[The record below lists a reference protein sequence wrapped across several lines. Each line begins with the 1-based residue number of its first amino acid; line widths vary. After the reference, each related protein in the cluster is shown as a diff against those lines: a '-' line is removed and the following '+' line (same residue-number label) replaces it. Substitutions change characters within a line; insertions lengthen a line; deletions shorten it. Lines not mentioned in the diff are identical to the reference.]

1 MSTNTHVNDLKI
13 NKLKEAQFDAA
24 VLSGVIDETQLSII
38 TDAGLSYNEL
48 EDLPQPV
55 QVTSLPTASASEV
68 GNIYQFTGTTGT
80 YTNGYFYKCV
90 SDGAVTPTY
99 SWVQVSV
106 QPEGDPLPSQ
116 TGNSGKFLTTNG
128 SSTSWATVDA
138 LPAQSGQSGKFLT
151 TNGTDASWSDKPIVN
166 NSTTAG
172 GIAIG
177 NKASATG
184 LASLSIGSNSEDP
197 SGNGPVAS
205 GENSIAIGGNSY
217 GSPLTNHYGAKA
229 SGAHSIAIGSGTMVE
244 AIKSRSIAIGTGNT
258 TANGAGSVI
267 IGGTYNSTNKDG
279 VIVLAS
285 NTVQSS
291 QAYSEANTF
300 HIRNAVGAYKMMDAD
315 GTIPEA
321 RMADT
326 TNAVSGQVLKLDSNL
341 DAQWTTLSTSDITN
355 DAGYITG
362 INSTDVTTALG
373 YTPYNI
379 TNPNGYQA
387 NVIESISVNNT
398 AQTITNKNVNITVP
412 TTAADVN
419 ALPSSTKYGASL
431 SLSINSTTY
440 VVTAQLKDQ
449 DGNNLGTAQTIDLP
463 LESVV
468 VNGEYDSVHKKIVLT
483 LQNGTTIEFSV
494 ADLVSGLQS
503 EITSSNKLDADL
515 VDDSTS
521 TNKFV
526 TASDKTTWSGKQDAL
541 VSGTNIKTVNGNS
554 LLGSGNVTIDSLPD
568 QTGNSGKFLK
578 TNGTTASWANGLE
591 NLSTAEQS
599 VSILGTGSTLGSGC
613 INIGTRSNT
622 RYGGIALGY
631 EASCTGNI
639 GIALSQYSLSAGMGS
654 VAIGY
659 NAKATIDYAIQMGAG
674 TNNTSYTF
682 QVYNYRLMNADG
694 TIPEARL
701 ASTSSATAGQALILD
716 SNLDAKWTTIDA
728 LPSQT
733 GQSGKFLTTNGTT
746 ASWDSVPSGST
757 VTFVEW

>member
-24 VLSGVIDETQLSII
+24 VLSGVIDGTQLSII

-68 GNIYQFTGTTGT
+68 GKIYQFTGTTGT

-90 SDGAVTPTY
+90 SDGAASPTY
-99 SWVQVSV
+99 SWVQVEV
-106 QPEGDPLPSQ
+106 QPSPDPLPSQ
-116 TGNSGKFLTTNG
+116 AGNSGKFLTTDGTNA
-128 SSTSWATVDA
+128 SWATVDA

-151 TNGTDASWSDKPIVN
+151 TNGTDASWANLPTEVEWATYGTTTYQQVKDWYDAGKMVLVKRSTKIYRLTDVTNSACFFFTIYN
-166 NSTTAG
+166 NTPSYYYIYVHANNNTWDEAGNQLQDRLPAGTAGNVLTYTGTKGQVGSTTLATV
-172 GIAIG
+172 AI
-177 NKASATG
+177 
-184 LASLSIGSNSEDP
+184 
-197 SGNGPVAS
+197 SGN
-205 GENSIAIGGNSY
+205 
-217 GSPLTNHYGAKA
+217 
-229 SGAHSIAIGSGTMVE
+229 
-244 AIKSRSIAIGTGNT
+244 
-258 TANGAGSVI
+258 
-267 IGGTYNSTNKDG
+267 
-279 VIVLAS
+279 
-285 NTVQSS
+285 SS
-291 QAYSEANTF
+291 DLN
-300 HIRNAVGAYKMMDAD
+300 
-315 GTIPEA
+315 
-321 RMADT
+321 
-326 TNAVSGQVLKLDSNL
+326 
-341 DAQWTTLSTSDITN
+341 N
-355 DAGYITG
+355 DAGFISG
-362 INSTDVTTALG
+362 ISSSDVISALG
-373 YTPYNI
+373 YTPYNA

-398 AQTITNKNVNITVP
+398 AQTITSKNVNITVP

-419 ALPSSTKYGASL
+419 ALPSSTKYAASMT
-431 SLSINSTTY
+431 LSINSSTY

-449 DGNNLGTAQTIDLP
+449 NGNNLGTAQTIDLP

-483 LQNGTTIEFSV
+483 LQSGSTVEFSV

-554 LLGSGNVTIDSLPD
+554 LLGSGNVALDTLPD

-701 ASTSSATAGQALILD
+701 ASTSSATAGQALVLD

>member
-1 MSTNTHVNDLKI
+1 MPTSTTVNDLKI
-13 NKLKEAQFDAA
+13 NTLTKAQYDTSSKSSTELWM
-24 VLSGVIDETQLSII
+24 V
-38 TDAGLSYNEL
+38 TDDFTY
-48 EDLPQPV
+48 DV
-55 QVTSLPTASASEV
+55 QTDTIPTASV
-68 GNIYQFTGTTGT
+68 NYLGKIYQYTGTTGVV

-90 SDGAVTPTY
+90 SDGAASPTY
-99 SWVQVSV
+99 SWVQVEV
-106 QPEGDPLPSQ
+106 QPSSDPLPSQ
-116 TGNSGKFLTTNG
+116 AGNSGKFLTTDG
-128 SSTSWATVDA
+128 ISTSWATVDA
-138 LPAQSGQSGKFLT
+138 LPSQSGQSGKFLT
-151 TNGTDASWSDKPIVN
+151 TDGTNASWGDALT
-166 NSTTAG
+166 NSG
-172 GIAIG
+172 
-177 NKASATG
+177 TG
-184 LASLSIGSNSEDP
+184 TNSLSILGYAVGDYGVSIGKSSEAYGLR
-197 SGNGPVAS
+197 SVS
-205 GENSIAIGGNSY
+205 IGGINS
-217 GSPLTNHYGAKA
+217 SANSSDSISIGANTQA
-229 SGAHSIAIGSGTMVE
+229 AANNAIQLGGSGTNMR
-244 AIKSRSIAIGTGNT
+244 INR
-258 TANGAGSVI
+258 
-267 IGGTYNSTNKDG
+267 D
-279 VIVLAS
+279 
-285 NTVQSS
+285 
-291 QAYSEANTF
+291 ANTF
-300 HIRNAVGAYKMMDAD
+300 KVGNANGNFEIMSSD

-321 RMADT
+321 RLADT
-326 TNAVSGQVLKLDSNL
+326 TNATAGQVLKLDSNL
-341 DAQWTTLSTSDITN
+341 GAQWSGLSTSELTN
-355 DAGYITG
+355 DAGFISG
-362 INSTDVTTALG
+362 ISSSDVISALG

-398 AQTITNKNVNITVP
+398 AQTVTNKNVNITVP

-440 VVTAQLKDQ
+440 VMTAQLKDQ

-483 LQNGTTIEFSV
+483 LQSGSTVEFSV
-494 ADLVSGLQS
+494 ADLVSGLQT
-503 EITSSNKLDADL
+503 EITSTNKLDADL

-622 RYGGIALGY
+622 KYGGIALGY

-639 GIALSQYSLSAGMGS
+639 GVAISQGTVSAGTGS

-659 NAKATIDYAIQMGAG
+659 NAKANTGYAIQLGG
-674 TNNTSYTF
+674 GSNNTAYTL
-682 QVYNYRLMNADG
+682 QVYNYRLMDSDG
-694 TIPEARL
+694 TVPEARL
-701 ASTSSATAGQALILD
+701 ADTTSATAGQVLQLD
-716 SNLDAKWTTIDA
+716 SNLNAVWATPQAGSSTLSNLTDVTITT
-728 LPSQT
+728 PTS
-733 GQSGKFLTTNGTT
+733 GQVLSYNGTNWENSDPT
-746 ASWDSVPSGST
+746 PAMVIVDYT
-757 VTFVEW
+757 VA

>member
-24 VLSGVIDETQLSII
+24 VLSGVIDGTQLSII

-90 SDGAVTPTY
+90 SDGQSTPTY
-99 SWVQVSV
+99 SWTQVSV
-106 QPEGDPLPSQ
+106 QPSPDPLPSQSGNSGKFLTTDGSSTSWATVDALPSQ
-116 TGNSGKFLTTNG
+116 TGNSGKFLTT
-128 SSTSWATVDA
+128 D
-138 LPAQSGQSGKFLT
+138 
-151 TNGTDASWSDKPIVN
+151 GTDASWSDEPLVN
-166 NSTTAG
+166 KATGDYSIALGDSEATSTYA
-172 GIAIG
+172 IAIG
-177 NKASATG
+177 QKGTYSDGAKASAAG
-184 LASLSIGSNSEDP
+184 AIAIGGAAETSAK
-197 SGNGPVAS
+197 GAQALTNG
-205 GENSIAIGGNSY
+205 SIAIGCGAYVQGN
-217 GSPLTNHYGAKA
+217 GGV
-229 SGAHSIAIGSGTMVE
+229 AIGRSSVANNTYGIALGKAAYSQNNF
-244 AIKSRSIAIGTGNT
+244 AIQIGTGGN
-258 TANGAGSVI
+258 A
-267 IGGTYNSTNKDG
+267 D
-279 VIVLAS
+279 
-285 NTVQSS
+285 
-291 QAYSEANTF
+291 ANTL
-300 HIRNAVGAYKMMDAD
+300 NVGLNYSNNYKLLYSD
-315 GTIPEA
+315 GTILEA
-321 RMADT
+321 RLADT
-326 TNAVSGQVLKLDSNL
+326 TNATSGQVLKLDSNL

-373 YTPYNI
+373 YTPYNA

-398 AQTITNKNVNITVP
+398 AQTITSKNVNITVP
-412 TTAADVN
+412 TTAADVS
-419 ALPSSTKYGASL
+419 ALPSSTKYAASMT
-431 SLSINSTTY
+431 LSINSTTY

-494 ADLVSGLQS
+494 ADLVSGLQT

-526 TASDKTTWSGKQDAL
+526 TTSDKTTWSGKQDAL

-554 LLGSGNVTIDSLPD
+554 LLGSGNVALDTLPD

-701 ASTSSATAGQALILD
+701 ASTSSATAGQALVLD

-733 GQSGKFLTTNGTT
+733 GHSGKFLTTNGTT

>member
-55 QVTSLPTASASEV
+55 QVASLPTASVSEL

-151 TNGTDASWSDKPIVN
+151 TDGTDASWETISALQN
-166 NSTTAG
+166 TATGTNSLSILG
-172 GIAIG
+172 
-177 NKASATG
+177 SATG
-184 LASLSIGSNSEDP
+184 NNSVSIGKSAS
-197 SGNGPVAS
+197 AS
-205 GENSIAIGGNSY
+205 GLRSVSIGGINSGAGYSDSIAIGANAQA
-217 GSPLTNHYGAKA
+217 GANN
-229 SGAHSIAIGSGTMVE
+229 AIQLGGSGTNMRV
-244 AIKSRSIAIGTGNT
+244 NQ
-258 TANGAGSVI
+258 
-267 IGGTYNSTNKDG
+267 D
-279 VIVLAS
+279 
-285 NTVQSS
+285 
-291 QAYSEANTF
+291 ANTF
-300 HIRNAVGAYKMMDAD
+300 KVGNANGNFEIMSAD

-321 RMADT
+321 RLAST
-326 TNAVSGQVLKLDSNL
+326 TSAVSGQVLKLDSNL
-341 DAQWTTLSTSDITN
+341 NAQWTTLSTSDITN

-373 YTPYNI
+373 YTPYNA

-398 AQTITNKNVNITVP
+398 AQTITSKNVNITVP
-412 TTAADVN
+412 TTAADVS
-419 ALPSSTKYGASL
+419 ALPSSTKYAASMT
-431 SLSINSTTY
+431 LSINSTTY

-554 LLGSGNVTIDSLPD
+554 LLGSGDVTLDTLPS
-568 QTGNSGKFLK
+568 QTGNSGKFLQ
-578 TNGTTASWANGLE
+578 TNGTTASWVRSVENTSTLTDGLTIFGTP
-591 NLSTAEQS
+591 NTS
-599 VSILGTGSTLGSGC
+599 GTGT
-613 INIGTRSNT
+613 INIGPQSSSNL
-622 RYGGIALGY
+622 GGVALGIK
-631 EASCTGNI
+631 AKCTQNI
-639 GIALSQYSLSAGMGS
+639 GVAIASDAESNARAA

-659 NAKATIDYAIQMGAG
+659 YAKSNADAAVQLGQG
-674 TNNTSYTF
+674 TNTS
-682 QVYNYRLMNADG
+682 
-694 TIPEARL
+694 
-701 ASTSSATAGQALILD
+701 ASTLQFMNYQVINSSGRIPSARMADTTSATAGKALVLD
-716 SNLDAKWTTIDA
+716 SSLNATWATVDG
-728 LPSQT
+728 LPSQS

>member
-24 VLSGVIDETQLSII
+24 VLSGVIDGTQLSII

-48 EDLPQPV
+48 NDLPQPV
-55 QVTSLPTASASEV
+55 QVTSLPTASASEL

-90 SDGAVTPTY
+90 SDGASSPAY
-99 SWVQVSV
+99 SWVQVEV
-106 QPEGDPLPSQ
+106 QPSPDPLPSQ
-116 TGNSGKFLTTNG
+116 AGNSGKFLTTDG
-128 SSTSWATVDA
+128 TSTSWATVDA
-138 LPAQSGQSGKFLT
+138 LPSQSGQSGKFLT
-151 TNGTDASWSDKPIVN
+151 TDGTDASWGDALVN
-166 NSTTAG
+166 TATAQNALTILGTPNTTSNYSRSINIGYNSSVNKWDAIALGAG
-172 GIAIG
+172 SIAKESG
-177 NKASATG
+177 
-184 LASLSIGSNSEDP
+184 SLSIGSGSEAWNMP
-197 SGNGPVAS
+197 SV
-205 GENSIAIGGNSY
+205 AIGNHAVAKGTFAIQLGGSPY
-217 GSPLTNHYGAKA
+217 GS
-229 SGAHSIAIGSGTMVE
+229 MF
-244 AIKSRSIAIGTGNT
+244 
-258 TANGAGSVI
+258 
-267 IGGTYNSTNKDG
+267 STND
-279 VIVLAS
+279 
-285 NTVQSS
+285 
-291 QAYSEANTF
+291 EANTLK
-300 HIRNAVGAYKMMDAD
+300 VCLGANTQNYKLLDGN

-321 RMADT
+321 RFADT
-326 TNAVSGQVLKLDSNL
+326 TNATAGQVLKLDSNL
-341 DAQWTTLSTSDITN
+341 DAQWSGLSTSELTN
-355 DAGYITG
+355 DAGFISG
-362 INSTDVTTALG
+362 ISSSDVISALG

-412 TTAADVN
+412 TTAADVS

-483 LQNGTTIEFSV
+483 LQNGTTVEFSV
-494 ADLVSGLQS
+494 ADLVSGLQT
-503 EITSSNKLDADL
+503 EITSTSKLDADL

-554 LLGSGNVTIDSLPD
+554 LLGSGDVTIDSLPD

-639 GIALSQYSLSAGMGS
+639 GVAISQGTLSAGMGS

-659 NAKATIDYAIQMGAG
+659 NAKATVGYAIQLGGG
-674 TNNTSYTF
+674 TNNASYTF
-682 QVYNYRLMNADG
+682 QVYDYRLMNADG

-701 ASTSSATAGQALILD
+701 ADTTSATSGQVLQLD
-716 SNLDAKWTTIDA
+716 SNLNAVWAT
-728 LPSQT
+728 P
-733 GQSGKFLTTNGTT
+733 QSGSSTLSDLTDVTITTPTSGQVLSYNGTT
-746 ASWDSVPSGST
+746 WENSDLPPVMVITDYTA
-757 VTFVEW
+757 